1 MLFTKE
7 LVEGRTGVPK
17 ESEARDDKNYRKYLD
32 EDPFFAFV
40 KTPRVRKKKLTS
52 GGKCGTVDETIERG
66 NGERR

>member
-52 GGKCGTVDETIERG
+52 GGKCGTVGETIERG
-66 NGERR
+66 NGKRR